1 MTRTNIIL
9 YRQFLGVET
18 LQDGYRDYRAT
29 ETAENIIAIIPFS
42 YSDTM
47 QLVDK
52 IIELQKSYIFGTWEA
67 ASYISHKRDR
77 FKAPTTI

>member
-1 MTRTNIIL
+1 MTHTNIIL

-18 LQDGYRDYRAT
+18 LQDGYKDYRASA
-29 ETAENIIAIIPFS
+29 TASNIVAIIPFS

-47 QLVDK
+47 QLIDK
-52 IIELQKSYIFGTWEA
+52 IIELHKKYIFHTWDA
-67 ASYISHKRDR
+67 ATYISYKRDR